1 MYGVD
6 WDSALPV
13 ASDESHVEVPI
24 TESPLAD
31 KDLIALRA
39 DIDPLQHSDVNGI
52 DIYQATLAFV
62 MLNNQRGDN

>member
-13 ASDESHVEVPI
+13 ASNGNHVEVPV
-24 TESPLAD
+24 TDSPLTDAD
-31 KDLIALRA
+31 LTVISAE
-39 DIDPLQHSDVNGI
+39 INPLQHSDQHGI

-62 MLNNQRGDN
+62 IIHSQRDD